1 MGLTRSFA
9 SLVLLHVPLS
19 LRQGPYLQN
28 LDMLASVSKTRH
40 AAWLACQA
48 HESLHEH
55 SPETAGC

>member
-28 LDMLASVSKTRH
+28 LLASVSKTRH

-55 SPETAGC
+55 WPETAGC